1 MMTVDTRNGWVVI
14 IASASMGLVIV
25 LSLVGIIVLAVTH
38 DGQLSADAMD
48 TFKQILLGSGLLSA
62 ALGIVE
68 RVTSMKTAQQAIAAG
83 VNVQGSPGSVV
94 AGPVVTG
101 GMSGGVSESAGNGA
115 TPGDVTESAAADTTA
130 AGGA

>member
-25 LSLVGIIVLAVTH
+25 LSLVGIIVLAATH

-83 VNVQGSPGSVV
+83 ANVQGSPVSVV
-94 AGPVVTG
+94 AGPVASG
-101 GMSGGVSESAGNGA
+101 GMSESAGNAA
-115 TPGDVTESAAADTTA
+115 TPGEVTESAAADTA
-130 AGGA
+130 ASGGA